1 MKNGARIFNYK
12 FLSTLSL
19 ISLGIVI
26 TSEIGHALVRPLGNS
41 SPASK
46 QKFFYGNNGIRI
58 PITSQSSIN
67 SGGNGDISNHSQ
79 LSTNPKP
86 TPPPIPKRSSS
97 ILFMKNFNRSLISSS
112 TSSGTKISSDSKD
125 HKSSS
130 STPVYREH
138 IGGLT
143 KIIETN
149 RHAYKTANKMFDNVL
164 RQLNNTTK

>member
-19 ISLGIVI
+19 LNLGIVI
-26 TSEIGHALVRPLGNS
+26 TSEIGHALVRPLGNN
-41 SPASK
+41 SPTSK
-46 QKFFYGNNGIRI
+46 PKFFYRSNGSRT
-58 PITSQSSIN
+58 PIYSQSSIN
-67 SGGNGDISNHSQ
+67 SGGNNSK

-97 ILFMKNFNRSLISSS
+97 IIFMKNFDRSLISSS
-112 TSSGTKISSDSKD
+112 TSSGTKISSNSEE
-125 HKSSS
+125 HKPSYA
-130 STPVYREH
+130 PPNYREH

-149 RHAYKTANKMFDNVL
+149 RHAYKTANRIFDIVL
-164 RQLNNTTK
+164 NQLNNSTK